1 MQNVVETTYKRGVE
15 PAVDLYRAANEGRR
29 QSIEALF
36 GYEEKPTLPSPS
48 PQPQTSEKA
57 QLASG
62 PPLPTRKPSPLQSEG
77 IGRKIDVPSKTDT
90 LLAQEQARDDTNA
103 DADADADA
111 PPAYSDKPL
120 SQSVPIAPKPDIA
133 GIAPDRQ
140 AASTPP
146 KKRPFLNRLL
156 LAGEVVL
163 TSLEATAQDLINSG
177 TGAASSVAGHKLG
190 PEAGRATALLGG
202 SVRNVAVVYIDVRG
216 VGRRA
221 LLKGTAKGFV
231 KARLASGEEVKLQGE
246 GEKVGGIEVEE
257 GQVERTGEGIVVGM
271 TEVQKVEESAVPEP
285 TQSAG
290 AVDSDVKAALAK
302 V

>member
-1 MQNVVETTYKRGVE
+1 VQNVVEQTYKKGVE
-15 PAVDLYRAANEGRR
+15 PAVDLYKAANEGRR

-36 GYEEKPTLPSPS
+36 GYEEKPALVS

-57 QLASG
+57 NLASG
-62 PPLPTRKPSPLQSEG
+62 PALPLRKPSPLQSEA

-90 LLAQEQARDDTNA
+90 LLAQEQARDETEAEADT
-103 DADADADA
+103 
-111 PPAYSDKPL
+111 PPAYSDKPV
-120 SQSVPIAPKPDIA
+120 SQSVPIAPKPAIG

-202 SVRNVAVVYIDVRG
+202 SVRNVVVVYIDVRG

-246 GEKVGGIEVEE
+246 GVKVGGIEVEE
-257 GQVERTGEGIVVGM
+257 GQVERTGEGIVVGIA
-271 TEVQKVEESAVPEP
+271 EVQKVEQPEVPEP
-285 TQSAG
+285 TQSAST
-290 AVDSDVKAALAK
+290 VEPDEKAALAK

>member
-1 MQNVVETTYKRGVE
+1 VQNVVETTYKKGVE

-36 GYEEKPTLPSPS
+36 GYEEKPALPSPS

-57 QLASG
+57 QLTSG
-62 PPLPTRKPSPLQSEG
+62 LPLPPRKPSPLQSDA
-77 IGRKIDVPSKTDT
+77 IGMKIDVPSKTDT
-90 LLAQEQARDDTNA
+90 LLAQEQARDDTEA
-103 DADADADA
+103 DAAESDA
-111 PPAYSDKPL
+111 PPAYSDIPI
-120 SQSVPIAPKPDIA
+120 SQSVPIAPKPAIA
-133 GIAPDRQ
+133 GVAPDRQ

-231 KARLASGEEVKLQGE
+231 KARLASGEEVKLQGD

-257 GQVERTGEGIVVGM
+257 GQVERVGEGIVVGM
-271 TEVQKVEESAVPEP
+271 TEVQKVEQPAESEP

-290 AVDSDVKAALAK
+290 AVGPDEKAALAK